1 MFLRACI
8 NLIPSGPSQIAA
20 ATSVFRK
27 CRESSQVTEMIVL
40 ILERPFSH
48 SDLQQILGVDLK
60 TEGASNFDCI
70 PDAWKFKEKPQKK
83 GRKINNRRQR

>member
-1 MFLRACI
+1 MYKSRLDTHR
-8 NLIPSGPSQIAA
+8 IPENRHIA
-20 ATSVFRK
+20 
-27 CRESSQVTEMIVL
+27 I
-40 ILERPFSH
+40 
-48 SDLQQILGVDLK
+48 DLQQILGVDLK